1 MKKASSGCLSR
12 VTALRSWFARASQ
25 DQATAGARSHR
36 QSPSALKGVAFL
48 LAIVFL
54 EIYPKLILNG
64 SFCLLFTV
72 KKAHTASLVVSPGDM
87 AEFDVFFH
95 SKKIGR
101 MTGTIHLS
109 VINNQYEET
118 MIHLVGESY
127 EDDITLDNIHGLTG
141 SASLE
146 SSEISE
152 VIEIAEENGMDD
164 LVAGG
169 RHGSEALG
177 WEF

>member
-1 MKKASSGCLSR
+1 M
-12 VTALRSWFARASQ
+12 
-25 DQATAGARSHR
+25 
-36 QSPSALKGVAFL
+36 
-48 LAIVFL
+48 
-54 EIYPKLILNG
+54 YPKLLPNG

-72 KKAHTASLVVSPGDM
+72 KKAHTASLVVSPGDT

-146 SSEISE
+146 GSDMSE
-152 VIEIAEENGMDD
+152 VIEIAEESAMED

-169 RHGSEALG
+169 RCRSEVLG

>member
-1 MKKASSGCLSR
+1 
-12 VTALRSWFARASQ
+12 
-25 DQATAGARSHR
+25 
-36 QSPSALKGVAFL
+36 
-48 LAIVFL
+48 
-54 EIYPKLILNG
+54 
-64 SFCLLFTV
+64 
-72 KKAHTASLVVSPGDM
+72 
-87 AEFDVFFH
+87 
-95 SKKIGR
+95 

-141 SASLE
+141 SVSLE
-146 SSEISE
+146 CSEMSE

>member
-1 MKKASSGCLSR
+1 
-12 VTALRSWFARASQ
+12 
-25 DQATAGARSHR
+25 
-36 QSPSALKGVAFL
+36 
-48 LAIVFL
+48 
-54 EIYPKLILNG
+54 
-64 SFCLLFTV
+64 
-72 KKAHTASLVVSPGDM
+72 
-87 AEFDVFFH
+87 
-95 SKKIGR
+95 

-146 SSEISE
+146 GLDMSE
-152 VIEIAEENGMDD
+152 VIEIAEESAMED

-169 RHGSEALG
+169 RCRSEVLG

>member
-1 MKKASSGCLSR
+1 
-12 VTALRSWFARASQ
+12 
-25 DQATAGARSHR
+25 
-36 QSPSALKGVAFL
+36 
-48 LAIVFL
+48 
-54 EIYPKLILNG
+54 
-64 SFCLLFTV
+64 
-72 KKAHTASLVVSPGDM
+72 
-87 AEFDVFFH
+87 
-95 SKKIGR
+95 

-141 SASLE
+141 SVSLE
-146 SSEISE
+146 CSEMSE
-152 VIEIAEENGMDD
+152 VIEIAEENGTDD

-177 WEF
+177 WDF